1 MKHQIPIKA
10 KKTGC
15 FWRIQRFTF
24 RHKYMIESEMRFQGG
39 AKPTETN
46 GKGVRAG

>member
-10 KKTGC
+10 KKAEC
-15 FWRIQRFTF
+15 FWRIQRLTF
-24 RHKYMIESEMRFQGG
+24 RLKYLVESEMRFIGG

-46 GKGVRAG
+46 GKAVRVG